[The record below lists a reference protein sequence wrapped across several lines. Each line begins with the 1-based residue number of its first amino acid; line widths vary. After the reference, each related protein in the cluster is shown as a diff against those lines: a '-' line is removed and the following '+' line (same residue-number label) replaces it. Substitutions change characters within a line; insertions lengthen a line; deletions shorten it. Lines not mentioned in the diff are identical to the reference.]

1 MIGKWLKGKG
11 KGPDKDKAKGPGE
24 LLPDKIGY
32 EQARELAR
40 HEDVNVRL
48 ALAARAD
55 LKPEILYYLAEDS
68 SPEVRRAIAGNAAAP
83 MHADLLLARDN
94 DESVRGDLAAKIA
107 KLAPGLTP
115 AEQDR
120 IRKMAYEA
128 IEILARDQAARVRQV
143 LSEALKDLADAP
155 PAIIRRLARDA
166 ELIVSEPVLSFSPV
180 LTDEDLIE
188 IIAGNPPQGARAA
201 IARRKGLREKV
212 SDAIVGADD
221 VDAVAAL
228 LANHSAQIREE
239 TLDRIVG
246 RAVDIE
252 AWHEPLVRRPVLP
265 RKAAVRIA
273 RFVADSL
280 IDQLEERQDL
290 SMDVL
295 EEIRAVVQKR
305 IEDGDLPEPG
315 ARKKEKLAKGK
326 AKPAAGEEAAD
337 PLERA
342 RALHKQGRLDED
354 AVAAATRGGNRAFVV
369 AALAV
374 RSGLPREVVEK
385 GFQDRSAKG
394 IAAATWKAGLS
405 AKLAEQ
411 IQGKLAA
418 IGPRDVLR
426 PRDDGTFALS
436 PDELEWQV
444 GFLADLVK
452 QKR

>member
-1 MIGKWLKGKG
+1 MIGKWFKGKG
-11 KGPDKDKAKGPGE
+11 KDEGPDQGGGPKAV
-24 LLPDKIGY
+24 LPDKLDY
-32 EQARELAR
+32 DKARELAR
-40 HEDVNVRL
+40 HEDVSVRL
-48 ALAARAD
+48 ALAARD
-55 LKPEILYYLAEDS
+55 DIKPEILYYLAEDP
-68 SPEVRRAIAGNAAAP
+68 SPEVRRTIAGNEAAP
-83 MHADLLLARDN
+83 MHADLLLARDH
-94 DESVRGDLAAKIA
+94 DVQVRGDLAAKIA
-107 KLAPGLTP
+107 KLAPGLNP

-128 IEILARDQAARVRQV
+128 IEILARDQAARVRQI
-143 LSEALKDLADAP
+143 LSEELKDIAEAP

-166 ELIVSEPVLSFSPV
+166 ELIVAEPVLSFSPV

-188 IIAGNPPQGARAA
+188 IIAGNPPEGARSA
-201 IARRKGLREKV
+201 IARRRNLREKV
-212 SDAIVGADD
+212 SDAIVAADD
-221 VDAVAAL
+221 VGAVAAL

-252 AWHEPLVRRPVLP
+252 SWHEPLVQRPVLP
-265 RKAAVRIA
+265 RRAAARIA

-295 EEIRAVVQKR
+295 EEVRAVVQKR
-305 IEDGDLPEPG
+305 IEDGDLPDP
-315 ARKKEKLAKGK
+315 AAKKKDKKKEKGK
-326 AKPAAGEEAAD
+326 AEAAPAD

-342 RALHKQGRLDED
+342 RALMKQGRLDEE

-374 RSGLPREVVEK
+374 RSILDREMVEK
-385 GFQDRSAKG
+385 AFQDRSAKG
-394 IAAATWKAGLS
+394 ITAVTWKAGFS

-418 IGPRDVLR
+418 IAPRDVLR
-426 PRDDGTFALS
+426 PRDDGAYPLGA
-436 PDELEWQV
+436 DDLEWQL
-444 GFLADLVK
+444 GFLKDLVK
-452 QKR
+452 QKK

>member
-11 KGPDKDKAKGPGE
+11 KGPAKDKEAGE
-24 LLPDKIGY
+24 LLPDKLGY
-32 EQARELAR
+32 ERARELAR
-40 HEDVNVRL
+40 HQDVNVRL

-128 IEILARDQAARVRQV
+128 IETLARDQAARVRQI

-155 PAIIRRLARDA
+155 PAIIRRLAKDA

-188 IIAGNPPQGARAA
+188 IIAGNPPQGARTA
-201 IARRKGLREKV
+201 IARRKDLREKV
-212 SDAIVGADD
+212 SDAIASADD
-221 VDAVAAL
+221 VGAIAAL

-315 ARKKEKLAKGK
+315 ARKKGKGK
-326 AKPAAGEEAAD
+326 AKPAAGETAAD
-337 PLERA
+337 SLERA

-354 AVAAATRGGNRAFVV
+354 AVAAAARGGNRAFVV

-374 RSGLPREVVEK
+374 RSNLAREVVEK
-385 GFQDRSAKG
+385 AFQDRSAKG

-411 IQGKLAA
+411 IQSKLAA

-436 PDELEWQV
+436 ADDLEWQI

>member
-1 MIGKWLKGKG
+1 MIGKWFKGKDKNKD
-11 KGPDKDKAKGPGE
+11 KGPDKGKDPGE
-24 LLPDKIGY
+24 LLPDKLGY
-32 EQARELAR
+32 EEARDLVR

-48 ALAARAD
+48 ALAQRGD
-55 LKPEILYYLAEDS
+55 LKPEILYYLAEDP
-68 SPEVRRAIAGNAAAP
+68 SPEVRRTIAGNAAAP
-83 MHADLLLARDN
+83 MHADLLLARDH
-94 DESVRGDLAAKIA
+94 DESVREDLAAKIA
-107 KLAPGLTP
+107 KLAPGLTA

-128 IEILARDQAARVRQV
+128 IEILARDQAARVRRI
-143 LSEALKDLADAP
+143 LSEELKDIADAP
-155 PAIIRRLARDA
+155 PAIIRQLAKDA

-188 IIAGNPPQGARAA
+188 IIAGNPPQGARSA
-201 IARRKGLREKV
+201 IARRKNLREKV

-221 VDAVAAL
+221 EDAVAAL

-239 TLDRIVG
+239 TLDRIVS

-252 AWHEPLVRRPVLP
+252 SWHAPLVHRPVLP

-290 SMDVL
+290 SIDVL
-295 EEIRAVVQKR
+295 EEVRAVVQKR
-305 IEDGDLPEPG
+305 IEEGDLPDPG
-315 ARKKEKLAKGK
+315 AKKKEKGK
-326 AKPAAGEEAAD
+326 AKPATGDTAAD

-354 AVAAATRGGNRAFVV
+354 AVASAALGGNRAFVA

-374 RSGLPREVVEK
+374 RSGLARELVEK
-385 GFQDRSAKG
+385 AFQDRSAKG
-394 IAAATWKAGLS
+394 IAAVTWKAGLS

-426 PRDDGTFALS
+426 ARDDGSFALGA
-436 PDELEWQV
+436 DDLEWQI
-444 GFLADLVK
+444 GFLKDLVK
-452 QKR
+452 QKK

>member
-1 MIGKWLKGKG
+1 MISKWFKGKG
-11 KGPDKDKAKGPGE
+11 KDSGKDDAKGASAV
-24 LLPDKIGY
+24 LPDKLGY
-32 EQARELAR
+32 EESRELAR
-40 HEDVNVRL
+40 HKDVDVRR

-55 LKPEILYYLAEDS
+55 LKPEILYYLAEDP
-68 SPEVRRAIAGNAAAP
+68 SPEVRRTIAGNAAAP
-83 MHADLLLARDN
+83 MHADLLLARDH

-107 KLAPGLTP
+107 KLAPGLTA

-155 PAIIRRLARDA
+155 PAIIRRLAKDA

-188 IIAGNPPQGARAA
+188 IIAGNPPQGARSA
-201 IARRKGLREKV
+201 IARRKNLGDKV
-212 SDAIVGADD
+212 SDAIVGVND

-239 TLDRIVG
+239 TLDRIVS

-265 RKAAVRIA
+265 RKAAIRIA

-290 SMDVL
+290 ATDVL

-305 IEDGDLPEPG
+305 IEDGDLPAPG
-315 ARKKEKLAKGK
+315 ARKKGKGK
-326 AKPAAGEEAAD
+326 AKPAAEDAAD
-337 PLERA
+337 PLDRA
-342 RALHKQGRLDED
+342 RQLHKQGRLDED
-354 AVAAATRGGNRAFVV
+354 AVAAAVRGGNKAFVV

-374 RSGLPREVVEK
+374 RSGLIREVVEK
-385 GFQDRSAKG
+385 AFQDRSAKG

-405 AKLAEQ
+405 ARLAEQ
-411 IQGKLAA
+411 IQSKLAA

-436 PDELEWQV
+436 PDDLEWQI